1 MSIVEERD
9 CSPLGQFSRLSKFSA
24 AHDFGRANPRARLTS
39 DLVAACVNDLLHPL
53 GNGKGLHSCAS
64 PGARW
69 SQPLVVAFQVLAG
82 PRRRREEHMKLGVWA
97 RLHRARPRGC
107 SPTAAACA
115 GSRGRGLLSRTRR
128 ARPNGTPVQVR
139 SEDFASILLRF
150 DTGARG
156 AFIVSQVSAGRKNR
170 LELAIDGGRGALE
183 WNSEDSERL
192 WLGSRGSPS
201 QLAQRD
207 PAASLVPGISTLP
220 AGHAEG
226 WYDAL
231 RTTIAGFYEMV
242 RGGGRAAPW
251 VASWEDGLREVALT
265 KAILASS
272 NEQRWVGPAL
282 ARI

>member
-1 MSIVEERD
+1 M
-9 CSPLGQFSRLSKFSA
+9 
-24 AHDFGRANPRARLTS
+24 
-39 DLVAACVNDLLHPL
+39 
-53 GNGKGLHSCAS
+53 
-64 PGARW
+64 
-69 SQPLVVAFQVLAG
+69 
-82 PRRRREEHMKLGVWA
+82 
-97 RLHRARPRGC
+97 
-107 SPTAAACA
+107 
-115 GSRGRGLLSRTRR
+115 
-128 ARPNGTPVQVR
+128 QVR